1 MTALRFVFTIQKNN
15 NKNNNSNIYII
26 SYSLLISRNDAIRML
41 PHAEKGGG
49 LKRACLAS
57 IIKVA
62 FISHPSVKARKLVLQ
77 SSWRNYLSL
86 NLLRK
91 IRK

>member
-1 MTALRFVFTIQKNN
+1 MTVLRFVFSIQKNYG
-15 NKNNNSNIYII
+15 KNNNSNICNILFAAYF
-26 SYSLLISRNDAIRML
+26 SKRRNQNVAT
-41 PHAEKGGG
+41 HAEKGGG
-49 LKRACLAS
+49 LKRACLDS